1 MKIILLITLVVTGV
15 VTSNLP
21 VTQSNVSQGKYS
33 MVKNP
38 YINTFRICSGKAKY
52 GTAVKAPVKDMT
64 AKKTAVHSNL
74 SIKIMKPSGEFI
86 TFYPFLAYHLCRK
99 PC

>member
-1 MKIILLITLVVTGV
+1 MKITLLITLVVTGV

-21 VTQSNVSQGKYS
+21 VTQLNIPQGKYS

-38 YINTFRICSGKAKY
+38 YINTFHICTAKAKY
-52 GTAVKAPVKDMT
+52 EARVNTPGKKMT
-64 AKKTAVHSNL
+64 AKKTAVDANIN
-74 SIKIMKPSGEFI
+74 IKIMKPSGQFI
-86 TFYPFLAYHLCRK
+86 TFCPFLEYHLYRK